1 MHDTGDVRRRRTS
14 SLVDTEAEMSASTS
28 ARDRDSGIRTTLSAT
43 ILAPRGRRPRG
54 NLCMAA
60 GSRLVWRVEH
70 LTGVESVRETRS
82 SRSTDETS
90 PRCRQTGSEHWQR
103 SASAVKGQPGSRSP
117 CCATCS
123 QRPKASRGQGHQRC
137 ATYSQRSK
145 ASRGQGH
152 RVV

>member
-70 LTGVESVRETRS
+70 LAGVESVRPRFRPPDHGFERPRTERKLVCGLGSRLVSRVEHLAEVESVRETRS

-90 PRCRQTGSEHWQR
+90 PRCRQTG
-103 SASAVKGQPGSRSP
+103 
-117 CCATCS
+117 
-123 QRPKASRGQGHQRC
+123 
-137 ATYSQRSK
+137 
-145 ASRGQGH
+145 
-152 RVV
+152 